1 LTMAEKV
8 TMSEAQVWLKDYFR
22 DRPELGL
29 RTAILA
35 MILEPANLFEPKKPR
50 YPEKSFVLLAIWIL
64 GLLSVFVY
72 FNLLS

>member
-1 LTMAEKV
+1 MAEKV

-29 RTAILA
+29 SKAILA
-35 MILEPANLFEPKKPR
+35 MMLEPANLFEPKKPR
-50 YPEKSFVLLAIWIL
+50 FPKKSCVLLAVWFL

-72 FNLLS
+72 FDLLF

>member
-1 LTMAEKV
+1 
-8 TMSEAQVWLKDYFR
+8 MSKEVSRRDVNAWFDDYFR

-29 RTAILA
+29 GKAILA

-50 YPEKSFVLLAIWIL
+50 FPKKSCVLLAVWFL

-72 FNLLS
+72 FDLLL

>member
-1 LTMAEKV
+1 MAKEV
-8 TMSEAQVWLKDYFR
+8 TRRDVQVWFENYFS

-29 RTAILA
+29 GKAILA

-50 YPEKSFVLLAIWIL
+50 FPKKSFVLLAIWLL
-64 GLLSVFVY
+64 GVLGVFVY

>member
-1 LTMAEKV
+1 LNMKKEV
-8 TMSEAQVWLKDYFR
+8 TRQEVQVWLEDYFR

-29 RTAILA
+29 RKAILA
-35 MILEPANLFEPKKPR
+35 MILEPAHLFEPKKPR

>member
-1 LTMAEKV
+1 MAKEV
-8 TMSEAQVWLKDYFR
+8 TRRDVQVWFENYFS

-29 RTAILA
+29 GKAILA

-50 YPEKSFVLLAIWIL
+50 FPKKSFVLLAVWLL
-64 GLLSVFVY
+64 GLLGVFVY